1 MAVEDHPLYEKW
13 SDALAA
19 LKNANDYRQHL
30 KKTNASVNE
39 KAKASEDL
47 EHAKAAFD
55 AVSMEIG
62 D

>member
-1 MAVEDHPLYEKW
+1 
-13 SDALAA
+13 

-30 KKTNASVNE
+30 KKSNVSENE
-39 KAKASEDL
+39 KAKASEEL

>member
-13 SDALAA
+13 SDALTA

-30 KKTNASVNE
+30 KKSNAPENE
-39 KAKASEDL
+39 KAKASEEL
-47 EHAKAAFD
+47 KHAKAAFD
-55 AVSMEIG
+55 AVSIEIG